1 MAVPMTIPVPPG
13 PGTAAAAWA
22 LRARAA
28 EGPVQVIVLTDE
40 ELAVLAAE
48 PAAGPHVAPMPW
60 LDGHDEPARD
70 VALQVALR
78 GLMARGLAAPGDAG
92 TITVHPEIAAAIAMR
107 HDWRAVVLAERRD
120 AADAVTRALYLHP
133 GAVLEETVSPGGL
146 HDLTVTAP
154 EVAAGRLAGFCDPA
168 GTAAEQGGDE
178 PRTVPLGDIAAGD
191 LPAEVAEARHVTA
204 LGYVERRAEEPPA
217 ERRAT
222 VYALED
228 RVILAEPARTGDT
241 PALRFTTAG
250 PDALRRVT
258 ADLIGA
264 RP

>member
-1 MAVPMTIPVPPG
+1 MAAPMTIPVPPG
-13 PGTAAAAWA
+13 PGTAAAARA

-28 EGPVQVIVLTDE
+28 EGPVPVIVLTDE
-40 ELAVLAAE
+40 ELAMLAGE
-48 PAAGPHVAPMPW
+48 PAGPRIAPMPW
-60 LDGHDEPARD
+60 LDGHDEPGRD
-70 VALQVALR
+70 LALQVA
-78 GLMARGLAAPGDAG
+78 ARGLLARGLVTLGDAG

-146 HDLTVTAP
+146 HDLTVAAP

-168 GTAAEQGGDE
+168 GTAADRGGDE
-178 PRTVPLGDIAAGD
+178 PRTVTLGGIAAGG
-191 LPAEVAEARHVTA
+191 LPAEIAGARHVTA
-204 LGYVERRAEEPPA
+204 LGRLQRRPGGQPA
-217 ERRAT
+217 QRRLT
-222 VYALED
+222 VYALD
-228 RVILAEPARTGDT
+228 DGLILAEPARSDGDR
-241 PALRFTTAG
+241 ALRFTTAG